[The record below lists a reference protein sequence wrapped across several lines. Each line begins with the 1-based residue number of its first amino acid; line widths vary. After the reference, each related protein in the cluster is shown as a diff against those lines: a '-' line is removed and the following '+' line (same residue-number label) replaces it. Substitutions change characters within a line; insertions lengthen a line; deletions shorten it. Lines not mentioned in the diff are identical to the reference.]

1 MLGSN
6 VSNTFDTNQDSTD
19 GCEGGC
25 APVAYGTCTVCATDV
40 ASGCR
45 EVKCND
51 GRLINSDGD
60 AANGCETAPAASS
73 APAPSAPAVAVD
85 VSPSAELSDA
95 STAHITIAVITLSTI
110 VVLAFF

>member
-1 MLGSN
+1 
-6 VSNTFDTNQDSTD
+6 V
-19 GCEGGC
+19 
-25 APVAYGTCTVCATDV
+25 TDV

-51 GRLINSDGD
+51 GRLNSGGD
-60 AANGCETAPAASS
+60 AANGCETAPVASS
-73 APAPSAPAVAVD
+73 APAPAAPAVAVD

-95 STAHITIAVITLSTI
+95 STAHITIAVITLSSI